1 MSSRCHPERSEGP
14 QRGWRRQKCS
24 QVFPAANPTLAAKNA
39 AKVGHLRF
47 RRWAIEWGN
56 CFLLLALLLLTAS
69 CGYHTSGASTVL
81 PPDVKTLAIPSF
93 QNQTHTYHVET
104 GLTSAVIREFNTR
117 SRYRVIQATPPTP
130 SSAASSATPS
140 AASSANPSATPSGE
154 ADATLQGT
162 VLSAQVAPVAYDSV
176 TGRASTGLVT
186 LVIKVTLTARDGRV
200 LYSNPNYVFRD
211 QYQISNE
218 LASFFEEQGPA
229 LERLQRDFSRT
240 LVSNILEAF

>member
-1 MSSRCHPERSEGP
+1 MSGSPPFSMCHPEQSEGP
-14 QRGWRRQKCS
+14 QSGPQTQRRSRGGCPIQAFCW
-24 QVFPAANPTLAAKNA
+24 L
-39 AKVGHLRF
+39 
-47 RRWAIEWGN
+47 EWGS
-56 CFLLLALLLLTAS
+56 CLALFALLLLTSS
-69 CGYHTSGASTVL
+69 CGYHTSGASSIL
-81 PPDVKTLAIPSF
+81 SPDVKTLAIPSF

-104 GLTSAVIREFNTR
+104 GLTAAVIREFNTR
-117 SRYRVIQATPPTP
+117 TRYRIIQSAPPPGSAPATQ
-130 SSAASSATPS
+130 
-140 AASSANPSATPSGE
+140 SANQSAVQS
-154 ADATLQGT
+154 ADATLLGT

-229 LERLQRDFSRT
+229 LDRVERDFSRT
-240 LVSNILEAF
+240 LVGNILEAF

>member
-1 MSSRCHPERSEGP
+1 MRSETLFLECHPERSEGP
-14 QRGWRRQKCS
+14 LRSSRRRQRAKGIPAENANWCRYLS
-24 QVFPAANPTLAAKNA
+24 VF
-39 AKVGHLRF
+39 
-47 RRWAIEWGN
+47 
-56 CFLLLALLLLTAS
+56 ALLMLTIS
-69 CGYHTSGASTVL
+69 CGYHTSGASSVL

-93 QNQTHTYHVET
+93 TNQTHTYHVET

-117 SRYRVIQATPPTP
+117 TRYRVIQTTPPQRA
-130 SSAASSATPS
+130 SAASSPTPT
-140 AASSANPSATPSGE
+140 ADE

-162 VLSAQVAPVAYDSV
+162 LLSAQVAPVAYDSV
-176 TGRASTGLVT
+176 SGRASTGLVT

-211 QYQISNE
+211 QYQISSE

-229 LERLQRDFSRT
+229 LDRLERDFSRT

>member
-1 MSSRCHPERSEGP
+1 MRSARQRFFLSCHPDPERSEGEGP
-14 QRGWRRQKCS
+14 QRGWRRHKCWQS
-24 QVFPAANPTLAAKNA
+24 FPAEIAKWCPIQA
-39 AKVGHLRF
+39 FVWL
-47 RRWAIEWGN
+47 EWGS
-56 CFLLLALLLLTAS
+56 CFVIAALLLLTAS

-117 SRYRVIQATPPTP
+117 SRYRVIQATPPPTP
-130 SSAASSATPS
+130 SAVTSSAAASSAT
-140 AASSANPSATPSGE
+140 PSATPSGE